1 MAQQPVPQPPVVG
14 PLAGDGSTA
23 SPEEVASDKSNP
35 KPTPKTDADRERR
48 SFVTEDVEKP
58 YRSGPA
64 GPDGDDD
71 PDDRGSEYCPDD
83 SSGPVRP

>member
-1 MAQQPVPQPPVVG
+1 MAQQPIPQPPVVG
-14 PLAGDGSTA
+14 PLASDGSIA
-23 SPEEVASDKSNP
+23 SPEGIASAKA
-35 KPTPKTDADRERR
+35 KPKTSPDRERR
-48 SFVTEDVEKP
+48 SFATEDAEKP
-58 YRSGPA
+58 YQGGPA